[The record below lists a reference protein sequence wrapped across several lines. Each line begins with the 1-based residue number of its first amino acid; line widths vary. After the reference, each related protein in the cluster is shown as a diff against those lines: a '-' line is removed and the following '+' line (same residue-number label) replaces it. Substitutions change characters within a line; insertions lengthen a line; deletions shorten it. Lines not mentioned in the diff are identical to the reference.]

1 MKRLQKECIERRN
14 MPRRNKIIQ
23 LNDPILVASKII
35 QFFKGH
41 NFISRSH
48 QVRHLINKFYH
59 FGPALSFK

>member
-1 MKRLQKECIERRN
+1 

-41 NFISRSH
+41 DFISRSH

-59 FGPALSFK
+59 FGPVLSFK